1 MELSNE
7 EKETVESIAENN
19 REAPDRDF
27 TVRLKE
33 AFKQLRT
40 SLSI

>member
-19 REAPDRDF
+19 REAPDQKLV
-27 TVRLKE
+27 VRLRK
-33 AFKQLRT
+33 FLNDLR
-40 SLSI
+40 

>member
-1 MELSNE
+1 MELSDE

-27 TVRLKE
+27 IVRLRK
-33 AFKQLRT
+33 FLNGLK
-40 SLSI
+40 